1 MSRKAQEGAGQSM
14 TELIPTAKLAVLA
27 VGAWLLLL
35 ATCPSAVADE
45 QALGRLFF
53 TPERRQQLD
62 RQREMNVLDQQQIP
76 ADPTL
81 TIDGVV
87 TRSSGRRTAWVNGQP
102 QHEGDLWSGLT
113 VTPRHGEPGKVL
125 LDISDAPAASAR
137 VGQTVNR
144 NSGEATD
151 LLKGGRVS
159 VHSTS
164 RGAR

>member
-1 MSRKAQEGAGQSM
+1 MQ
-14 TELIPTAKLAVLA
+14 PVAKGGRLPCT
-27 VGAWLLLL
+27 LLVCLSL
-35 ATCPSAVADE
+35 VASSAPLVAEE

-62 RQREMNVLDQQQIP
+62 RQRELNLLDQQQLP

-87 TRSSGRRTAWVNGQP
+87 TRSSGRRTTWVNGNP
-102 QHEGDLWSGLT
+102 QNEDDVWSGVT
-113 VTPRHGEPGKVL
+113 VTPRRGDPGKVL
-125 LDISDAPAASAR
+125 LETSDSPAARAR

-151 LLKGGRVS
+151 LLNGGRIS
-159 VHSTS
+159 VHSAP

>member
-1 MSRKAQEGAGQSM
+1 MSEF
-14 TELIPTAKLAVLA
+14 LPTARLAALAVS
-27 VGAWLLLL
+27 AWLLLM
-35 ATCPSAVADE
+35 ASGPSAVAEE

-62 RQREMNVLDQQQIP
+62 RQREMNLLDEQQIP

-81 TIDGVV
+81 TIDGIV
-87 TRSSGRRTAWVNGQP
+87 TRSSGRRTAWVNGQA
-102 QHEGDLWSGLT
+102 QHEDDLWSGLT

-125 LDISDAPAASAR
+125 LEISDSPAASAR

-159 VHSTS
+159 VHSTPRGS
-164 RGAR
+164 R

>member
-1 MSRKAQEGAGQSM
+1 M
-14 TELIPTAKLAVLA
+14 TELIPTAKLAALA
-27 VGAWLLLL
+27 VSAWLLLP
-35 ATCPSAVADE
+35 ATCPSAVAEE

-62 RQREMNVLDQQQIP
+62 RQREMNVLDQQPIP

-102 QHEGDLWSGLT
+102 QHEDDLWSGLT

-125 LDISDAPAASAR
+125 LDISDAPAARAR

-159 VHSTS
+159 VNSTS
-164 RGAR
+164 QGAR